1 MTTEEFLFKQFGS
14 ALLTLPQLAQLLN
27 RSPAGLR
34 ITLAGNSE
42 LARKLRPARR
52 KLGRRVY
59 YSTADLSR
67 VLNDPDSFGDP
78 DGRH

>member
-1 MTTEEFLFKQFGS
+1 MNTEERLFKQFGT

-34 ITLAGNSE
+34 ITLAGTNE
-42 LARKLRPARR
+42 LALKLRPARR

-59 YSTADLSR
+59 YDTADVSR
-67 VLNDPDSFGDP
+67 ALDAAGSGGMNGQT
-78 DGRH
+78 

>member
-14 ALLTLPQLAQLLN
+14 ALLTLAQLAQLLN

-59 YSTADLSR
+59 YSTADLSK
-67 VLNDPDSFGDP
+67 VLNDPDSFGGT
-78 DGRH
+78 DGRY